1 VKHRSQAQEQK
12 QRSKKCNKKHM
23 DDKQTVNKTNGEAG
37 KKAGSPDPEES
48 RRIKEDYK
56 KKIRQILEK

>member
-1 VKHRSQAQEQK
+1 
-12 QRSKKCNKKHM
+12 M